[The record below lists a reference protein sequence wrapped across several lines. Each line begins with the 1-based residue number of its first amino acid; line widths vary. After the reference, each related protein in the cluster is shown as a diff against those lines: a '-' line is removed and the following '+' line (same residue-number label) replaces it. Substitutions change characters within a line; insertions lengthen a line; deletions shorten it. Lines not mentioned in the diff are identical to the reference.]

1 MVSVD
6 IIWISNF
13 IVYVVTKAIV
23 DLSGCWHTM
32 MEKATM
38 RTIVIYR
45 VVVEKQSK
53 NSQLVLYLIS
63 HSLYYISYLYQNKNQ
78 ARKTLIFFRFVSYGC
93 CIAFRVVD
101 LS

>member
-38 RTIVIYR
+38 RTTVIYR
-45 VVVEKQSK
+45 VAVEKQSK
-53 NSQLVLYLIS
+53 ELTACTISHVSQLVLYLIS
-63 HSLYYISYLYQNKNQ
+63 ISEQESSKKN
-78 ARKTLIFFRFVSYGC
+78 INFFSFC
-93 CIAFRVVD
+93 
-101 LS
+101 

>member
-38 RTIVIYR
+38 RTTVIYR
-45 VVVEKQSK
+45 VAVEKQSK

-63 HSLYYISYLYQNKNQ
+63 ILEQESSKKN
-78 ARKTLIFFRFVSYGC
+78 INFFSFC
-93 CIAFRVVD
+93 
-101 LS
+101 